1 MITILMPIKNGIEF
15 IDESVQSILAQ
26 TYTDWELII
35 GINGHAEDSDVHNRA
50 KPYASQSN
58 RVNQIRV
65 VVLPSACT
73 GKSAALNEM
82 LTMCSPKSEWI
93 SLLDVDDKWLPTK
106 LESQIPYMSKFDV
119 IGTRCSYFG
128 DSTITFQLPVGDI
141 TTFNFLSDNP
151 IINSSCLIRKEL
163 CSWNTESQTHG
174 IEDYDIWLRLW
185 KQGCTFF
192 NVETILVLH
201 RIHKESAF
209 NSKGNNL
216 LVDALRQKYK

>member
-35 GINGHAEDSDVHNRA
+35 GINGHTEDSDVHNRA
-50 KPYASQSN
+50 KPYANQSN
-58 RVNQIRV
+58 RANQIRV

-82 LTMCSPKSEWI
+82 LTMCSLKSVWI

-106 LESQIPYMSKFDV
+106 LKSQIPYMSKFDV

-128 DSTITFQLPVGDI
+128 DSAGTPRIPVGDI
-141 TTFNFLSDNP
+141 TSFNFLSVNP

-163 CSWNTESQTHG
+163 CSWNTESHTHG
-174 IEDYDIWLRLW
+174 IEDYDLWLRLW

-192 NVETILVLH
+192 NVESILVLH